1 MAGIAVPD
9 DAHERIK
16 IRAAKRGLKHYEYV
30 VMALEHFEKA
40 HEGGNGEIF
49 VFRMQDRRRR
59 DMLKSVAES
68 LAVMPEEYLDVVSV
82 HIAGFAGLVKV
93 GAKP

>member
-1 MAGIAVPD
+1 MAGIAIPD

-30 VMALEHFEKA
+30 VMAIEHFEKEQ
-40 HEGGNGEIF
+40 EGGNGEIF

-59 DMLKSVAES
+59 DLLKSVAES
-68 LAVMPEEYLDVVSV
+68 LAAMPEDFLDVVND
-82 HIAGFAGLVKV
+82 HIAGFAGLVKA
-93 GAKP
+93 GAK